1 MSARRPQYRISY
13 IVRGDEAPEPH
24 HTTGINS
31 LALDLSTPTESDGH
45 PGGILYTAGRDSI
58 VNSWEV
64 HVDYQRRLDQLDAAE
79 NAALN
84 RRLSFTSTRPTGRL
98 SKTSHVPYAAFGE
111 GSYGP
116 GKEMLMFGEMD
127 SPSEGRADFDSERG
141 DETTTSRGEEGSAA
155 LERNGRQLGG
165 VRTRV
170 ESENARSIQNSPGT
184 GVSAGLQYRKPQASD
199 AGAPRSS
206 SSTSEMIDSVHIYSS
221 SPPSGL
227 ASSVTA
233 QDMRKARSVT
243 FNQHAQLQGNTARQ
257 SMYRKPP
264 MEPEEIEAFNKAS
277 RHEVPATTHRLSFQY
292 HSDWVTDMALVNQ
305 NQHFVTASADR
316 TVQLWSAHYHYNP
329 HRIGYHSDYVR
340 CLAYAR
346 KAGWVA
352 SAGLDRRIFLWDLGE
367 GKGENGAFLINDYGQ
382 VLMNEASPDLSVY
395 ALACNASG
403 TILVSGS
410 PEKVIRVFDPRS
422 GKLIMRLTGHTD
434 NIRSLLVS
442 DDGRTI
448 LSASSDTTI
457 KLWSLSSPQRCLVT
471 YTHNNDSVWSLTSNH
486 PQLETFWAG
495 GRDGLVTKM
504 SRRRLV
510 GQDGSGGFASA
521 DDELVDC
528 VALCK
533 ETSGVNALVAIDDLY
548 VWTATAS
555 SSVNR
560 WRDVPFRC
568 TTVLLPRANS
578 YFADL
583 NLSPAPPAATTSSN
597 AIVDSPLSSS
607 PVALQ
612 SPLGS
617 TPRQRP
623 PTTLALSQSLNA
635 LASTLNFGASF
646 HSINAGTDHADI
658 VIPPASIIKQPYVA
672 LRALLARRPPVQL
685 PNSPPPVPPAPVRA
699 PHTQNSTDNVSF
711 RSHAGRFSVLSVD
724 GLSLTPTTWGVH
736 GLTLTGG
743 GIPEFGDFDENGEGL
758 DEDEFDD
765 DGGGSN
771 VEPVWKEPD
780 EVIPGRPGLARSF
793 ILNDRRKVLTMDE
806 SGIVC
811 VWDVIQC
818 RLLKK
823 YTPPPSENRES
834 STAELKLRNEILFQ
848 RVIDEWNTAESVAN
862 WCTVDIKNGL
872 LTVHIDEG
880 KAFDSEAY
888 LEELD
893 LGVRPQNEDQRVNL
907 GRWVLTYLF
916 LYFGAAMHGY
926 ILHTPPNQNTHAVTA
941 DSTAQSHGENH
952 GDHLAA
958 NNDSCSGSGE
968 KPTNLR
974 GESIESKVN
983 HLDRSD
989 SARRPAPKLSIP
1001 PPPSQPPPRS
1011 LSISAK
1017 QPPQKTPVET
1027 HTTRENAPL
1036 YSSDPLPVQ
1045 TLIANDNADNEG
1057 AKDPKDIGGAGSR
1070 NLETRIESPKF
1081 SPTKENGYHDSLMP
1095 ESKNEGEP
1103 SRSSN
1108 PVEKSEELQQTPK
1121 LVNGTLGVRDALLPA
1136 GPSSLGTPSP
1146 LGVSLGSGSSSEGS
1160 QSAESSALDI
1170 SSPQVAA
1177 AHTRDPPLES
1187 TDPPLSEINL
1197 PPVTQASAIPAFLNL
1212 EETPWV
1218 QLPPDL
1224 AVAISVEE
1232 SPEAAAFMDIY
1243 RGSVLG
1249 MGWQPEVAKIQKIL
1263 PQWAYEWIAE
1273 DKPAP
1278 RDTSKMSFML
1288 LAHPGSELREL
1299 PNGNSRLSANR
1310 MLRVRKLIA
1319 YVVERLE
1326 LSPPLSVH
1334 KALAL
1339 AGIIPGYEVPKSP
1352 SSPQLVPGATG
1363 TGIYESFNNVGEPEK
1378 GPTIVIKPEMWMELV
1393 CCDKPVHHK
1402 TTLATLRHQVWKGG
1416 GDLVLTYRPVPLNR
1430 LATAAMSVLNNTA
1443 PPSHFPRGKPI

>member
-1 MSARRPQYRISY
+1 MSARRPRYRISY
-13 IVRGDEAPEPH
+13 IVRGDDAPEPH

-31 LALDLSTPTESDGH
+31 LALDLSTPTESNGT
-45 PGGILYTAGRDSI
+45 PGGILYTASRDSI

-64 HVDYQRRLDQLDAAE
+64 HVDYQRRLDQLDVAE

-84 RRLSFTSTRPTGRL
+84 RRLSFTSTRPSGRP

-111 GSYGP
+111 GSYGS
-116 GKEMLMFGEMD
+116 GKELLMFGEMD
-127 SPSEGRADFDSERG
+127 SPSERKADLDFGERTPTRA
-141 DETTTSRGEEGSAA
+141 EEGLVA
-155 LERNGRQLGG
+155 ENGRQMGG
-165 VRTRV
+165 VRTRMG
-170 ESENARSIQNSPGT
+170 SENTRSLQNSPSAAA
-184 GVSAGLQYRKPQASD
+184 SAGLQYRRPN
-199 AGAPRSS
+199 AGDVGVPRSS
-206 SSTSEMIDSVHIYSS
+206 SSVSEMIDSARMYST

-227 ASSVTA
+227 ASSLTA

-243 FNQHAQLQGNTARQ
+243 FNQNSQLQGNATRQ
-257 SMYRKPP
+257 SMYRKSP

-277 RHEVPATTHRLSFQY
+277 RHEVPGTTHRLSFQY
-292 HSDWVTDMALVNQ
+292 HSDWVTDIALVNQ
-305 NQHFVTASADR
+305 SQHFVTSSADR
-316 TVQLWSAHYHYNP
+316 TVQLWSAHYRYNP

-346 KAGWVA
+346 KVGWVA
-352 SAGLDRRIFLWDLGE
+352 SAGSDRRIFLWDLGE

-382 VLMNEASPDLSVY
+382 VIMNEASPDLSVY
-395 ALACNASG
+395 ALACNPSG

-422 GKLIMRLTGHTD
+422 GKLIQRLTGHTD

-442 DDGRTI
+442 DDGRTV

-457 KLWSLSSPQRCLVT
+457 KLWSLTSPQRCLVT

-486 PQLETFWAG
+486 PELETFWAG

-510 GQDGSGGFASA
+510 GQDGTAGFASA

-583 NLSPAPPAATTSSN
+583 NLSPALPAATTSSN

-612 SPLGS
+612 SQLSS
-617 TPRQRP
+617 TPHQRP

-635 LASTLNFGASF
+635 IASTLNFGASF

-658 VIPPASIIKQPYVA
+658 IIPPASIIKQPYVA

-685 PNSPPPVPPAPVRA
+685 PNSPPPVPAAPVRA
-699 PHTQNSTDNVSF
+699 PRTQNSTDNVSL
-711 RSHAGRFSVLSVD
+711 RSHVGRFSVLSVD

-743 GIPEFGDFDENGEGL
+743 IPEFGDFDENGDDS
-758 DEDEFDD
+758 DEDDFDD
-765 DGGGSN
+765 NGGGSN

-780 EVIPGRPGLARSF
+780 EIIPGRPGLARSC

-806 SGIVC
+806 SGTVC

-823 YTPPPSENRES
+823 YVTAPSERRES
-834 STAELKLRNEILFQ
+834 NAADQKLQNDVLFQ
-848 RVIDEWNTAESVAN
+848 KVIGVWNTAEWVAN
-862 WCTVDIKNGL
+862 WCTVDIKNGF

-880 KAFDSEAY
+880 NAFDSEVY

-893 LGVRPQNEDQRVNL
+893 LGQPQNEDQRVNL

-926 ILHTPPNQNTHAVTA
+926 ILHTPPDQNTFSVPA
-941 DSTAQSHGENH
+941 DNPLQNHSESHG
-952 GDHLAA
+952 DPLAA
-958 NNDSCSGSGE
+958 NLNSGAATGGGQNTGTEPGNHRGSGDSSE
-968 KPTNLR
+968 K
-974 GESIESKVN
+974 
-983 HLDRSD
+983 HLDGTD
-989 SARRPAPKLSIP
+989 SARRLAPKLSIP
-1001 PPPSQPPPRS
+1001 PPPSLPPPRS
-1011 LSISAK
+1011 LSIRSK
-1017 QPPQKTPVET
+1017 QPSQTNPVESHPST
-1027 HTTRENAPL
+1027 ENPPV
-1036 YSSDPLPVQ
+1036 SCDPPPVH
-1045 TLIANDNADNEG
+1045 TLISNDNADDNGTEG
-1057 AKDPKDIGGAGSR
+1057 TKDVVSEETQIKAPPIGAIGNGDHKSA
-1070 NLETRIESPKF
+1070 SPKI
-1081 SPTKENGYHDSLMP
+1081 SDV
-1095 ESKNEGEP
+1095 GEP
-1103 SRSSN
+1103 SPFSN
-1108 PVEKSEELQQTPK
+1108 PVEKSDDLQQTRK
-1121 LVNGTLGVRDALLPA
+1121 LANGNLEGKGGLLPG
-1136 GPSSLGTPSP
+1136 GPSQGTPSP
-1146 LGVSLGSGSSSEGS
+1146 GDVSLGIGGSSDGS

-1177 AHTRDPPLES
+1177 AVTRNPSHGSSDPR
-1187 TDPPLSEINL
+1187 LSSNEVNL
-1197 PPVTQASAIPAFLNL
+1197 PPVTHASAIPAFLNL
-1212 EETPWV
+1212 EETPWI

-1232 SPEAAAFMDIY
+1232 SPEAAGFMDIY

-1263 PQWAYEWIAE
+1263 PQWTYEWIAE

-1278 RDTSKMSFML
+1278 RDTSKMSFLL

-1326 LSPPLSVH
+1326 ISPPLSVH

-1352 SSPQLVPGATG
+1352 SGPQVEGGAPGG
-1363 TGIYESFNNVGEPEK
+1363 TGSTESFHNEK
-1378 GPTIVIKPEMWMELV
+1378 GPTVVIKPEMWMELV
-1393 CCDKPVHHK
+1393 CYDKPVHHK
-1402 TTLATLRHQVWKGG
+1402 TTLATLRHQVWKSG

-1430 LATAAMSVLNNTA
+1430 LATVAMSVLNNTS
-1443 PPSHFPRGKPI
+1443 PPSHFPRGTPI